1 MEPSVSE
8 QRPSSPDGLLSP
20 PAPVTGADL
29 TTLGIGG
36 EIRML
41 LEPRSES
48 GLISMIRRLRME
60 GSSFL
65 VIGGGSNVLMT
76 DGVLETPIILTA
88 GINEVS
94 VREDGDVIF
103 VSCGS
108 GVRLKDVL
116 AVTLREGW
124 SGLEFAAGIPGTVG
138 GAIMGNAGTPRGEIC
153 SSVHSVRASNCEGI
167 VSDFGEGSIEW
178 GYRKCSLSDE
188 KPIVV
193 SSVMFRL
200 RRSTRESVIEEAARA
215 ANDRRNQPSGR
226 MTAGC
231 VFRNPPGDSAGRLLE
246 LAGCKGMKVGGAAV
260 SEVHA
265 NFIENFG
272 GATASDFASLALR
285 CREKVMERFG
295 IRLRFEITTIGVSL
309 EN

>member
-1 MEPSVSE
+1 M
-8 QRPSSPDGLLSP
+8 
-20 PAPVTGADL
+20 
-29 TTLGIGG
+29 
-36 EIRML
+36 
-41 LEPRSES
+41 
-48 GLISMIRRLRME
+48 
-60 GSSFL
+60 
-65 VIGGGSNVLMT
+65 
-76 DGVLETPIILTA
+76 
-88 GINEVS
+88 
-94 VREDGDVIF
+94 
-103 VSCGS
+103 
-108 GVRLKDVL
+108 
-116 AVTLREGW
+116 TLREGW

-138 GAIMGNAGTPRGEIC
+138 GAVMGNAGTPRGEIC
-153 SSVHSVRASNCEGI
+153 SSIHSVRASNCEGI
-167 VSDFGEGSIEW
+167 VSDLGEGAIEW

-272 GATASDFASLALR
+272 GATASDFASLAQR
-285 CREKVMERFG
+285 CREKVIERFG
-295 IRLRFEITTIGVSL
+295 IRLRFEITTLGVSL